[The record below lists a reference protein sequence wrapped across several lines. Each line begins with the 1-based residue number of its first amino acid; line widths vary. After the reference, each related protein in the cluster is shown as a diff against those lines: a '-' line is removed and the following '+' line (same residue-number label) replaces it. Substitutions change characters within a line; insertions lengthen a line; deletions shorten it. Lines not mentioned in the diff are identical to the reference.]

1 MRVITMQTE
10 GSRREPLIKS
20 VRYDYR
26 IYLEQFHL
34 HEHKMACIYKFL
46 SFCSDILKKM
56 KKKNCS
62 IVVIYAS
69 TSYD

>member
-1 MRVITMQTE
+1 M
-10 GSRREPLIKS
+10 S

-26 IYLEQFHL
+26 IYIEQFHL

-46 SFCSDILKKM
+46 PFCSDILKKM

-62 IVVIYAS
+62 KVVIY
-69 TSYD
+69 D